1 MNIGSKIRDLRLA
14 SNLTQEDLAERADLT
29 KGFIS
34 QLERDISSISLDSF
48 LDILSALNVTISDFF
63 AAETTRMVFTQ
74 EDQAQIEE
82 EGVHD
87 FSLLIPGATNRRM
100 EPALITLKHG
110 EKTNPMPPF
119 QGEEFGY
126 ILQGRIEAHIGTRIL
141 KVNQGQCFY
150 FEAKKEHYL
159 ENKWKRDALILWVT
173 SPPYF

>member
-1 MNIGSKIRDLRLA
+1 MNVGSKIRDLRLA
-14 SNLTQEDLAERADLT
+14 SDLTQEDLAERADLT

-34 QLERDISSISLDSF
+34 QLERDVTSVSLDSF
-48 LDILSALNVTISDFF
+48 LDILSALNVTVQ
-63 AAETTRMVFTQ
+63 MVFTQ

-82 EGVHD
+82 KGVHD

-100 EPALITLKHG
+100 EPALITLKLG

-126 ILQGRIEAHIGTRIL
+126 VLQGRIEVHVGNKTL
-141 KVNQGQCFY
+141 KISQGQCFY